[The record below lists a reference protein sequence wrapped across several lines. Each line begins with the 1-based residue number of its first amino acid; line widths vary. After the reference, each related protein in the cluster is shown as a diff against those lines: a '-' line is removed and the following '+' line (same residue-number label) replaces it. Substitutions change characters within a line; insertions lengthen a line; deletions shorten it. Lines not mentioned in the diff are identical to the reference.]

1 MSDADKNTVPTGKGI
16 SLEDLERDI
25 AASSKNPPPPPP
37 PTATATPAGGM
48 SADKPVPPPR
58 PPARSGGGLLG
69 GTALLVALG
78 ALGLSGYGY
87 WRDHMAAPPPVAAD
101 DGADLSPLTDRVA
114 ALETRQQDLGEMLD
128 ALSRRQDSL
137 EARLAAG
144 TAPGTAPA
152 AAPTSAE
159 QPATPA
165 EPQVTPSEPSVSLA
179 EPVAPPRDEELAARV
194 SALEAREPETPE
206 TVDLEPLTRRVTALE
221 TVATEMIPRVTMLE
235 TRRQMGAVG
244 EALIIAV
251 GQLQAALTAGRPY
264 ARELRAAQALAANDT
279 ALLDLLAPLEQTAE
293 KGLAGDIE
301 LRERFRLLAPEV
313 LRADRDREGAPWT
326 DRVLGRLSSIV
337 TLRSTS
343 GDVAGDHADAVLAR
357 AEAALIAGD
366 LPRAVEEMEK
376 LPAHAAAPAAEWM
389 KLAEARMAA
398 EAAAA
403 TLADLSLARMT
414 GTEAR

>member
-1 MSDADKNTVPTGKGI
+1 MSDADKNTVPAGKGA
-16 SLEDLERDI
+16 SLEDLEREI
-25 AASSKNPPPPPP
+25 AAASKNSPPPPAA
-37 PTATATPAGGM
+37 ATKPAGTG
-48 SADKPVPPPR
+48 AGKPVPPAP
-58 PPARSGGGLLG
+58 PPARSGGGGGLLG
-69 GTALLVALG
+69 GTALLLALG

-87 WRDHMAAPPPVAAD
+87 WRDHVAVPAPVAAD
-101 DGADLSPLTDRVA
+101 GSLDLSPLTDRVA
-114 ALETRQQDLGEMLD
+114 ALETGQQDLRDMLD
-128 ALSRRQDSL
+128 TLSRRQDGL
-137 EARLAAG
+137 EARLTAGAMPDAALAE
-144 TAPGTAPA
+144 TPPA
-152 AAPTSAE
+152 LSEP
-159 QPATPA
+159 PATPA
-165 EPQVTPSEPSVSLA
+165 PASPA
-179 EPVAPPRDEELAARV
+179 EPPPAPRDEELAARV
-194 SALEAREPETPE
+194 SALEAREPEKPE

-221 TVATEMIPRVTMLE
+221 TVATEIIPRVTMLE

-279 ALLDLLAPLEQTAE
+279 ALLDLLAPLEQTAD

-301 LRERFRLLAPEV
+301 LREKFRLLAPEV
-313 LRADRDREGAPWT
+313 LRADRDREGAHWT

-337 TLRSTS
+337 TLRRAS

-376 LPAHAAAPAAEWM
+376 LPPHAATPAAEWL